1 LRTLI
6 AACALLAGC
15 SALTPASG
23 PTGASPLPAVELDEV
38 PFFPQS
44 RYQCGPAA
52 LATAL
57 GASGVTVSPDAL
69 ADRVYVPGRKG
80 SFQVELEAAARHYG
94 RIPYPLRDGLDGL
107 YAELAA
113 HRPVLVLQNLAFSWA
128 PRWHYAVVVGAEP
141 DRQRLLLRSGRTER
155 QQMRLKSFDRTWALA
170 DRWGLVMLR
179 PGELPSGGNP
189 HDYLA
194 AIVAA
199 GENLAAAEQAQALAA
214 GMAAWPEDADLTF
227 AAANLKRG
235 QGDMPQA
242 ALLYRQVLAIAPDH
256 VGALNNLADLL
267 SLTGCQN
274 EALGLVERGIRVA
287 GEDSALAGVLAA
299 TRAEIV
305 ARQADPTVEGATC
318 RQ

>member
-1 LRTLI
+1 VRTLI
-6 AACALLAGC
+6 AACVLLAGC
-15 SALTPASG
+15 TGLTP
-23 PTGASPLPAVELDEV
+23 PTGTTVVLQPSVELTDV

-57 GASGVTVSPDAL
+57 GASGVSVSPDAL

-80 SFQVELEAAARHYG
+80 SFQVELAAAARHYG
-94 RIPYPLRDGLDGL
+94 RIPYPVRDGLDGL

-113 HRPVLVLQNLAFSWA
+113 GRPVLVLQNLAFSWA
-128 PRWHYAVVVGAEP
+128 PAWHYAVVVGSEP
-141 DRQRLLLRSGRTER
+141 DRQRLVLRSGRTER

-179 PGELPSGGNP
+179 PGELPSRGSP

-199 GENLAAAEQAQALAA
+199 SHDLTSAEQTQALAA
-214 GMAAWPEDADLTF
+214 GIAAWPEDADLTF
-227 AAANLKRG
+227 AAANLAHG
-235 QGDMPQA
+235 QGDLPQA
-242 ALLYRQVLAIAPDH
+242 ARLYRQVLVSAPDH

-267 SLTGCQN
+267 SVTGCQS
-274 EALGLVERGIRVA
+274 EALILVEQGIRVA
-287 GEDSALAGVLAA
+287 GEGSALAGVLAA

-305 ARQADPTVEGATC
+305 ARQADPTAEGKAC
-318 RQ
+318 RN